1 MLTSAEIQKM
11 YNEKFVTLDEAVS
24 HIKDGDRISVGLGGG
39 VFKDL
44 DEALSKRV
52 NELKNLELVSLIT
65 FPDHV
70 YKTFSESKGIE
81 HARFASTQYT
91 GYDRIMADAGC
102 SWYIPMMF
110 RELPSFWDIPG
121 NQFDAV
127 MIQARPMDRNGNFN
141 LGPWVG
147 DIYSAIRNSK
157 MVILE
162 INENLPYCH
171 GIRNYVNIQD
181 VDYIAQGT
189 NPQVTELLSKPFGD
203 LERQIANHIVPLIKD
218 GSVLQLGVG
227 ALPNCIGSLL
237 CESDVKD
244 LSCYTE
250 MFVDAFVDLYEAG
263 KITGNNSAVD
273 GKMVF
278 TFAGGSRRMYDFL
291 DNNQMA
297 CAAPVDF
304 VNDIE
309 RIASMDRF
317 VSVNGCLQVDIFG
330 QVAAETIGAKH
341 FSGTGGQMDFV
352 QGAYKSHEGQSFIAV
367 SSTRKLKD
375 GRLISNIIPTLPQG
389 TIVTTPRSATHYV
402 ATEYG
407 AVNLKG
413 KTTRQRAEL
422 LISIA
427 HPDFR
432 EELIQAAERMG
443 LWSSSKFTSL

>member
-11 YNEKFVTLDEAVS
+11 YSEKLVTLDEAAAR
-24 HIKDGDRISVGLGGG
+24 IKDGDRVYVGVGGG

-44 DEALSKRV
+44 DDALSKRI
-52 NELKNLELVSLIT
+52 NSLKGVELVSLIT

-70 YKTFSESKGIE
+70 YKSFSESEGIE
-81 HARFASTQYT
+81 HVRFASTQYT
-91 GYDRIMADAGC
+91 GYDRAMADAGC
-102 SWYIPMMF
+102 SWYVPIMF
-110 RELPSFWDIPG
+110 RELPSYWDIPG

-127 MIQARPMDRNGNFN
+127 MIQARPMDAQGNFN

-147 DIYSAIRNSK
+147 DVFSAIRNSK
-157 MVILE
+157 KVILE
-162 INENLPYCH
+162 INENVPYCH
-171 GIRNYVNIQD
+171 GIRNYINIQD
-181 VDYIAQGT
+181 VDCFAMGT
-189 NPQVTELLSKPFGD
+189 NPLPTELVSKPFGD
-203 LERQIANHIVPLIKD
+203 LERQIAGHIVPLIKD

-237 CESDVKD
+237 GESDVKD

-263 KITGNNSAVD
+263 KITGNHSAVD

-291 DNNQMA
+291 DNNQLA
-297 CAAPVDF
+297 CVAPVNF

-352 QGAYKSHEGQSFIAV
+352 QGAFKSREGQSFIAV

-375 GRLISNIIPTLPQG
+375 GRLISNIMPTLPQG
-389 TIVTTPRSATHYV
+389 TIVTTPRSATHYI

-413 KTTRQRAEL
+413 KSTRQRAEL

-443 LWSSSKFTSL
+443 IWSSSKFTGL

>member
-1 MLTSAEIQKM
+1 MLTAAEIQKM
-11 YNEKFVTLDEAVS
+11 YNDKFVTLDEAVS

-44 DEALSKRV
+44 DAALSRRI
-52 NELKNLELVSLIT
+52 NELHGIEIVSLIT
-65 FPDHV
+65 FPDQI
-70 YKTFSESKGIE
+70 YRTFSESKGIE
-81 HARFASTQYT
+81 HVRFASTQYT
-91 GYDRIMADAGC
+91 GYDRTMSDAGC

-110 RELPSFWDIPG
+110 RELSSFWDIPG

-127 MIQARPMDRNGNFN
+127 MIQACPMDRQGNFN

-157 MVILE
+157 TVILE

-171 GIRNYVNIQD
+171 GIRNSINIKDVSYVTRGSD
-181 VDYIAQGT
+181 PLA
-189 NPQVTELLSKPFGD
+189 TELISKPFGE
-203 LERQIANHIVPLIKD
+203 LERQIASHIVPLVRD
-218 GSVLQLGVG
+218 GSALQLGVG

-250 MFVDAFVDLYEAG
+250 MFVDAFVNLYEAG
-263 KITGNNSAVD
+263 KISGNNSAVD

-278 TFAGGSRRMYDFL
+278 TFAGGSRRMYEFL
-291 DNNQMA
+291 DHNQLV
-297 CAAPVDF
+297 CVAPVDF

-309 RIASMDRF
+309 RISSMDNF
-317 VSVNGCLQVDIFG
+317 VSVNGALQVDIFG
-330 QVAAETIGAKH
+330 QVAAESIGAKQ

-352 QGAYKSHEGQSFIAV
+352 QGAYKSKGGQSFIAL
-367 SSTRKLKD
+367 SSTRQLRN
-375 GRLISNIIPTLPQG
+375 GQLISNIAPTLPQG
-389 TIVTTPRSATHYV
+389 TIVTTPRSATNYIV
-402 ATEYG
+402 TEYG

-422 LISIA
+422 LIGIA

-432 EELIQAAERMG
+432 EELIRSAEKMG
-443 LWSSSKFTSL
+443 LWSNSIFTSL